1 MHDIKYIRENP
12 HAFDE
17 GLKAR
22 GLDPLS
28 ADILALDEQH
38 RAVVQKLQLLQEQKN
53 AVAEQ
58 MGLAKRKG
66 ENVET
71 LVAEGTRIKELL
83 PEAEE
88 EERASKERLHHF
100 LAGIPNTIGSDTPVG
115 DSEEDNKLVRTVGD
129 VPSFPFAPKQ
139 HFELGEALGMMDF
152 EGAAHLAGS
161 RFVILKKDLAFLE
174 RALASFMIDVHTQ
187 EFGYELISPPLMVNS
202 DSMFGTGQLPKFA
215 EGAFQTT
222 NGYWLIPTSEVPL
235 TCMATPHILE
245 EKTLP
250 IRYTAHTP
258 CFRSEAGSAGRD
270 TRGMLRQHQFHKV
283 ELVSLTTPEQS
294 EAEFHRMVGAAEEI
308 LKRLKLPYRVMSLCS
323 ADIGF
328 CAQKT
333 YDLEVWLPGQNCYRE
348 ISSCSLCSDFQARRM
363 KARYRKSENKKV
375 DFIHTL
381 NGSGIAVGRALIAVI
396 ENYQTETG
404 SIKIPDVL
412 IPYMNG
418 KTEVTV

>member
-1 MHDIKYIRENP
+1 MHDIKHIRDNP
-12 HAFDE
+12 HLFDQ
-17 GLKAR
+17 GLQAR
-22 GLDPLS
+22 GLAPLS
-28 ADILALDEQH
+28 AEILALDE
-38 RAVVQKLQLLQEQKN
+38 RYRSIVQTLQMLQEQKN
-53 AVAEQ
+53 KVAEQ

-66 ENVET
+66 ENVDA
-71 LVAEGTRIKELL
+71 LVAEGLRIKELL

-88 EERASKERLHHF
+88 DERASKEQLHNF
-100 LAGIPNTIGSDTPVG
+100 LLGIPNTIGADTPIG
-115 DSEEDNKLVRTVGD
+115 KSEEDNELVRVVGD
-129 VPSFPFAPKQ
+129 VPSFSFTPKQ

-152 EGAAHLAGS
+152 EGASHLAGS

-187 EFGYELISPPLMVNS
+187 EFGYDLVSPPLMVNS
-202 DSMFGTGQLPKFA
+202 DCMVGIGQLPKFA

-222 NGYWLIPTSEVPL
+222 NNYWLIPTSEVPL
-235 TCMATPHILE
+235 TYMATPHILE
-245 EKTLP
+245 EKMLP

-270 TRGMLRQHQFHKV
+270 TRGMLRQHQFYKV
-283 ELVSLTTPEQS
+283 ELVSLTAPDQS
-294 EAEFHRMVGAAEEI
+294 ESEFYRMVGAAEEI

-328 CAQKT
+328 CSQKT

-348 ISSCSLCSDFQARRM
+348 ISSCSLCGDFQARRM
-363 KARYRKSENKKV
+363 KARYRKTENKKV

-381 NGSGIAVGRALIAVI
+381 NGSGIAVGRALIAVL

-404 SIKIPDVL
+404 GIKIPDVL

-418 KTEVTV
+418 KTEVVL